1 MFSSEAVRFE
11 ELGTALGVDRYD
23 ENRCSLWDVGLSR
36 KEATTDAV
44 RRGGC
49 P

>member
-1 MFSSEAVRFE
+1 MFSSEAVRSGRKQR
-11 ELGTALGVDRYD
+11 LPGVDRYD
-23 ENRCSLWDVGLSR
+23 ENRCSLWDVVLSR

>member
-1 MFSSEAVRFE
+1 MFRSEAVGFE
-11 ELGTALGVDRYD
+11 ELGTALGVGRYD
-23 ENRCSLWDVGLSR
+23 ENRCSLWDVVLSR